1 MSDSDQLNCL
11 SIKENN
17 LDKSTVIAVNQ
28 LEIKFYL
35 DDLQNLLIQTFM
47 MQVTEIQLQFW

>member
-47 MQVTEIQLQFW
+47 MQVTEIQLQF